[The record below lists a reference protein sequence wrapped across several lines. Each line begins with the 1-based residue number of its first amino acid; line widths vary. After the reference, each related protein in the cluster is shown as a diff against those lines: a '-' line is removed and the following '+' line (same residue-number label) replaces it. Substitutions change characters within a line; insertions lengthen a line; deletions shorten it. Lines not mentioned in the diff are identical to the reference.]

1 MREPIGGKEQAMV
14 DRSAEASLQPFLG
27 QLREAL
33 TAVANGDP
41 EPMKALCSHGD
52 AVSQCGFWG
61 GVERG
66 WAEVGDRWDW
76 VAAQFVPGPGAVTS
90 DTVFLSV
97 TSEMAYG
104 VFIERWWG
112 QFTSR
117 SEPTETMI
125 RATLIFRREDGT
137 WKAVHRHGDDRVAKA
152 PPR

>member
-1 MREPIGGKEQAMV
+1 MVEPHV
-14 DRSAEASLQPFLG
+14 TDDLQPFLR

-125 RATLIFRREDGT
+125 RATLIFRREDGI
-137 WKAVHRHGDDRVAKA
+137 WRAVHRHGDDRVAKA